1 MDSERDPSIFSL
13 VALCVREF
21 NALLA
26 SVPSEEIETRLK
38 LQDDLGRLRVW
49 IGNFGAHRKQT
60 DRLSLDHRLREAP
73 ELHQEVR
80 NHIND
85 ISEAIYGGIQLHSN
99 DGPEFC

>member
-1 MDSERDPSIFSL
+1 MNPERDPSISSL
-13 VALCVREF
+13 CALCICEF
-21 NALLA
+21 HALLA
-26 SVPSEEIETRLK
+26 SIPNEKAETRLK
-38 LQDDLGRLRVW
+38 VQDDLGRLRVW

-85 ISEAIYGGIQLHSN
+85 ISEAIRGGIQTI
-99 DGPEFC
+99 